1 MQQETYE
8 LMEGALVDRLR
19 DMDLER
25 DDDKKSKKF
34 DEAMKLID
42 KMNETDKVS
51 FEFSDKEER
60 RRIEE
65 KRNDQAAE
73 TEAEKARLS
82 WKKVAFEMAKV
93 MLPAIGGWI
102 AYDKFQTR
110 VMKFEETGRVCST
123 AGREMHLPRITK

>member
-93 MLPAIGGWI
+93 MLPSIGGWI